1 MRKIICLFLALI
13 LCCVLCSCNDATRI
27 ENSQDSS
34 LTQVNVVYD
43 KYDNIVQQIFYNE
56 TTNEYIMKEYIYTY
70 SDPKWICI
78 DQRTTIISNSSTP
91 ETQVDASL
99 NIYYKDYLE
108 TAPIVLIDNSDIKI
122 SIIEYLDKAGWW
134 EFGYK
139 FKVENKSTKVLTYT
153 FDCVSIMDI
162 DCKPMFSIDHV
173 DSGHTVYFNLAWDK
187 ESLERAY
194 IPYIDNI
201 KFMVRVYD
209 NENWDTPALYG
220 TRALIKE

>member
-1 MRKIICLFLALI
+1 
-13 LCCVLCSCNDATRI
+13 
-27 ENSQDSS
+27 
-34 LTQVNVVYD
+34 
-43 KYDNIVQQIFYNE
+43 
-56 TTNEYIMKEYIYTY
+56 MKEYIYTY

-91 ETQVDASL
+91 ETQVDALL

-162 DCKPMFSIDHV
+162 DCKPMFSIDILIRGILHILI
-173 DSGHTVYFNLAWDK
+173 SLGIKKALK
-187 ESLERAY
+187 E
-194 IPYIDNI
+194 
-201 KFMVRVYD
+201 
-209 NENWDTPALYG
+209 
-220 TRALIKE
+220 LIFLILII